1 MGVGMP
7 SSTWEEFS
15 MDESSRRFEL
25 WKRDCGSD
33 RSRAEYLMGSALFHR
48 DIAELLREYE
58 GTKSPALEARIRS
71 TLASCVVLENA
82 AKDGR
87 DDVVCPKDIPAERFD
102 DFLRDS
108 GRETSLIED
117 IGRRMADLTRSACAL
132 LRRTAG
138 IAREEKEPGADALR
152 GPASSE
158 ADIVLSGA
166 GPGLDDEWG
175 GGYLRL
181 DVYTELCIA
190 LLADIVERGD
200 TLQAPAEK
208 ELTLAAVQRAF
219 SGCSIYMPERLEA
232 LHALFAKLE
241 DRVEKV
247 QSFKERIEAIMEIQK
262 RETAEKERGDRE
274 TSRMEEEHVAAVV
287 AAFS

>member
-1 MGVGMP
+1 MDIGML

-58 GTKSPALEARIRS
+58 ETKNAALKARIRS
-71 TLASCVVLENA
+71 TLASCTVLENA

-87 DDVVCPKDIPAERFD
+87 SDVVCPQDIPAERFD

-108 GRETSLIED
+108 GRDTSLIED
-117 IGRRMADLTRSACAL
+117 IGRRMADLTRSACTL

-138 IAREEKEPGADALR
+138 ATREGKEPGTDALR

-166 GPGLDDEWG
+166 GPDPGNGSD

-181 DVYTELCIA
+181 DVRTELCIA

-200 TLQAPAEK
+200 ALNVPAER
-208 ELTLAAVQRAF
+208 ELTMAAGERALAGCAV
-219 SGCSIYMPERLEA
+219 YMPERLEA
-232 LHALFAKLE
+232 LHTLFAKLE
-241 DRVEKV
+241 DRMEKV
-247 QSFKERIEAIMEIQK
+247 RSFKERIEAIMEIQK
-262 RETAEKERGDRE
+262 RETAEKEREDHE
-274 TSRMEEEHVAAVV
+274 TSRMEEEHTAAVV